1 MTVDYIGA
9 RMVRGE
15 LRCRECNADLADPG
29 AVVFTGFHRHGCRYE
44 CAVCGNIII
53 SINKDAACGGRR
65 RKKRKVYVQ
74 A

>member
-9 RMVRGE
+9 RLVRGE
-15 LRCRECNADLADPG
+15 LRCSQCNAYLADPG
-29 AVVFTGFHRHGCRYE
+29 AVVFEGFHDRGCKYE
-44 CAVCGNIII
+44 CSVCGQVII
-53 SINKDAACGGRR
+53 SINNNTARCSRR